1 MAAARIEQ
9 PALFEFKED
18 CRPVSER
25 TAAGRYREP
34 SLFDVYAA
42 NAGISISDNRLRDSS
57 ALSSL
62 VRTRGFNRG
71 QGDERCGNCCQPPQR
86 LIPASAQTGGKTPPR
101 VIDRTSNRFDS
112 KARPFGEAL
121 ELALRAEPRS
131 TPQRRAAPR
140 ANAARRRPRAPS
152 AELADDE
159 PAAGPQHARH
169 LPEHGR
175 RIFDKA
181 ENGDRNDGI
190 ELPRRKR
197 QVLGGRDLE
206 RDRRLLIFRSHAGGV
221 DHLLRG
227 VDTSDLGT
235 PELQCE
241 VSVPAADI
249 EDARTRHIA
258 RQLKDQRPFE
268 AIGDD
273 PDIGGPPFGR
283 KPRSQP
289 RKGAISPN
297 VVHRLLPIGHS
308 TSTLS
313 ACSGIDPD

>member
-1 MAAARIEQ
+1 LFADHRPRARR
-9 PALFEFKED
+9 ALPGLA
-18 CRPVSER
+18 RPR
-25 TAAGRYREP
+25 
-34 SLFDVYAA
+34 SLNCGEA
-42 NAGISISDNRLRDSS
+42 
-57 ALSSL
+57 
-62 VRTRGFNRG
+62 
-71 QGDERCGNCCQPPQR
+71 DERCADGCQPAQHLVPG
-86 LIPASAQTGGKTPPR
+86 SAQTSGKARPR
-101 VIDRTSNRFDS
+101 VIDPASNCFDG

-131 TPQRRAAPR
+131 TPQRRPAPR
-140 ANAARRRPRAPS
+140 ANAARRRPGAPS

-169 LPEHGR
+169 LPEHGP

-190 ELPRRKR
+190 EVFRRKR
-197 QVLGGRDLE
+197 QVLSGRDLE

-235 PELQCE
+235 PLPELQCE

-273 PDIGGPPFGR
+273 PDIGGPPFGI
-283 KPRSQP
+283 KPPVLAPERRDSPELRSSIAP
-289 RKGAISPN
+289 DRALNVYAISVFGGLIQIKAGSGQPELN
-297 VVHRLLPIGHS
+297 APCRDASAARVEIGN
-308 TSTLS
+308 
-313 ACSGIDPD
+313 AEGVSGDE

>member
-9 PALFEFKED
+9 PALFELKED

-131 TPQRRAAPR
+131 TPQRRAEPR
-140 ANAARRRPRAPS
+140 ANAARRRPKAPS

-175 RIFDKA
+175 CRACCGPAAGSSSASSADGAFGRRRA
-181 ENGDRNDGI
+181 AFARGSARRCGVERGSARSASSRASPNGRA
-190 ELPRRKR
+190 LLSKR
-197 QVLGGRDLE
+197 FEV
-206 RDRRLLIFRSHAGGV
+206 RSITRGGV
-221 DHLLRG
+221 LPPVCALAGIKRW
-227 VDTSDLGT
+227 
-235 PELQCE
+235 
-241 VSVPAADI
+241 
-249 EDARTRHIA
+249 
-258 RQLKDQRPFE
+258 
-268 AIGDD
+268 
-273 PDIGGPPFGR
+273 GG
-283 KPRSQP
+283 
-289 RKGAISPN
+289 
-297 VVHRLLPIGHS
+297 
-308 TSTLS
+308 
-313 ACSGIDPD
+313 